1 MLAPLQGRALGIFL
15 RHCPQLQEL
24 CLLGDPVLIFVHGL
38 SCSSLVQSRAQ
49 LLESLGRCVALLKLH
64 VQPS

>member
-24 CLLGDPVLIFVHGL
+24 CLLGDPVVILVDGCAQFSWPVAA
-38 SCSSLVQSRAQ
+38 SSKAWLNR
-49 LLESLGRCVALLKLH
+49 RNH
-64 VQPS
+64 